1 MSNLSDLQSNCYQC
15 LQYIMQHYT
24 QMIQVIQMEVTKV
37 GFKQLIFYVSVMV
50 QELVVSLT
58 NEKHQYF
65 ESWLYSLKNSRD
77 KILT

>member
-1 MSNLSDLQSNCYQC
+1 
-15 LQYIMQHYT
+15 MQHYT

-50 QELVVSLT
+50 QKLVVSLT

-65 ESWLYSLKNSRD
+65 ES
-77 KILT
+77 